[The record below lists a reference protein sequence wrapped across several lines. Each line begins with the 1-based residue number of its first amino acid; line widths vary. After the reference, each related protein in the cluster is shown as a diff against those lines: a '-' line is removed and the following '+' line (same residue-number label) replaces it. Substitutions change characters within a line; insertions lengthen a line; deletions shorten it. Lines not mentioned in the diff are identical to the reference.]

1 MIMSTTNLDSAET
14 FLWKNARLLERR
26 QFSFLFSG
34 GRREDVLAALSAYQN
49 EDGGF
54 GNALE
59 PDKRTPTSQPVD
71 QEVAL
76 RVLDDV
82 GFEAGIVERVCD
94 FLMTITTG
102 EGGVPFVLPSVRD
115 APRADW
121 WNTQDDPPASINPTA
136 SIAGLL
142 YKGQFQHAWLEQA
155 TAFSW
160 RKVEELQHGMDYEL
174 ICAVTF
180 LEHVPDRERAEKA
193 FPAIGE
199 QIKGRTTLDPQ
210 APELMFTPLTWT
222 PAPTSLCRRL
232 FADHVIDSHLE
243 ALAARQ
249 QADGGWPIYWPPVSP
264 ACELEY
270 RGVVT
275 VGALKTLKAYGR
287 LEA

>member
-1 MIMSTTNLDSAET
+1 MSTTNLESAET

-26 QFSFLFSG
+26 LFSFLFKG

-82 GFEAGIVERVCD
+82 GFDAAIVERMCD
-94 FLMTITTG
+94 FLMSITSE
-102 EGGVPFVLPSVRD
+102 EGGVPFVLPTVRD

-142 YKGQFQHAWLEQA
+142 HKHQFQHPWLEQA

-160 RKVEELQHGMDYEL
+160 RKVEELQNGMDYEL
-174 ICAVTF
+174 ICAATF
-180 LEHVPDRERAEKA
+180 LEYVPDRGRAETF
-193 FPAIGE
+193 FPKIAE

-210 APELMFTPLTWT
+210 AAELMFTPLTW
-222 PAPTSLCRRL
+222 APTPDSLPRRL
-232 FADHVIDSHLE
+232 FADDVIDSHLD

-287 LEA
+287 L